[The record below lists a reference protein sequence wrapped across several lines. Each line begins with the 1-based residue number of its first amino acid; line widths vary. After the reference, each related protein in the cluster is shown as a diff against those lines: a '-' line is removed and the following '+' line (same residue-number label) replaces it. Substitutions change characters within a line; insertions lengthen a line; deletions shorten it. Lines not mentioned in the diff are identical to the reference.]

1 MCNLTP
7 KTPFEAVG
15 KEKPLLFE
23 IEFEIEVLI
32 QVQNLRN
39 CMRSQLAKSYVLA
52 TGGALVTAI
61 SLNRMVTKA
70 PSLIG
75 RLVPFAAVAA
85 ANCINIPMMRM
96 NKPHTKLDRA
106 YVKPEIKE
114 VFKLKYTNIPCHTAF
129 VITNYLIQ
137 NKTSMVLQLPY
148 SPDLALRDIFLSPQ
162 LKRAEGKALGVVG
175 EHPSSRYKVPER
187 HSKRGATVLSK
198 HGRIVS
204 AGVLMKKETILKN
217 FNHFRKTAEDVVVT
231 IVVSS
236 TAPDSVLNPPLE
248 PYKNWKELKEGVT
261 VFDENNNKLGES
273 KIAAQTGI
281 AAVVFS
287 RILMAT
293 PSMVMTPVVGNM
305 LDRKG
310 VFRRYPWSPAPI
322 QMLLCGFFLT
332 FATPMACALFS
343 QRAQISVSRLED
355 TIKGSYS
362 MTGGMRVRSGGV
374 ERVGAQSKVGE

>member
-1 MCNLTP
+1 MSHLPRVNLDEPRWDQNTYIGRAKYFFTTVNPLNVFASSKTLENSKNIVLKYKAGEELPKSITMADVYRAKDLYDSAFHPETGEKMILIGRMSAQVPMNMIITGCMMTFYKSTP
-7 KTPFEAVG
+7 AVV
-15 KEKPLLFE
+15 FWQWVNQS
-23 IEFEIEVLI
+23 FNAV
-32 QVQNLRN
+32 VNYTN
-39 CMRSQLAKSYVLA
+39 RSGSSPIPVDQLAKSYVLA

-96 NKPHTKLDRA
+96 
-106 YVKPEIKE
+106 
-114 VFKLKYTNIPCHTAF
+114 
-129 VITNYLIQ
+129 
-137 NKTSMVLQLPY
+137 
-148 SPDLALRDIFLSPQ
+148 
-162 LKRAEGKALGVVG
+162 
-175 EHPSSRYKVPER
+175 
-187 HSKRGATVLSK
+187 
-198 HGRIVS
+198 
-204 AGVLMKKETILKN
+204 
-217 FNHFRKTAEDVVVT
+217 
-231 IVVSS
+231 
-236 TAPDSVLNPPLE
+236 
-248 PYKNWKELKEGVT
+248 KELKEGVT

-355 TIKGSYS
+355 TIKKEAEKLKPPPTVVYFNKGL
-362 MTGGMRVRSGGV
+362 
-374 ERVGAQSKVGE
+374 